1 MYLPYLTTPR
11 LTGRF
16 TQHHWTCSWVLL
28 SWLFSR
34 ELVQRRLSGEI
45 KLRYLCADVCGQ
57 IDVWFHVQEALNIAV
72 LWWGALEKME
82 LFLVYSFH
90 SLWIYSIVCGDCE
103 WKCMAHF
110 RIYSL
115 FNKKRYTCVRENWR
129 VGVQP
134 CIFIILVE
142 SKIRKEF
149 ILAREGT
156 FAPNSKWVKILTK
169 KHL

>member
-90 SLWIYSIVCGDCE
+90 SLWTYSIVCGDCE
-103 WKCMAHF
+103 WKTW
-110 RIYSL
+110 RISGFTVYL
-115 FNKKRYTCVRENWR
+115 IKKRYTCVRENWR